1 MDVEQARRDLVEY
14 GVKLDRSG
22 MIIGPGGNI
31 SVRCGEVVYIKASGT
46 AMGDGREADYLALD
60 LATGEVIDGGGGG
73 GGGGGDMRPS
83 CECGMHLAA
92 YRAREDAGAFVHS
105 HPAYATAW
113 SFSGRALRALTPD
126 FAAFLGVEVP
136 VLPYTA
142 PGSEELAGSVAAA
155 LAKCE
160 AAILGSHGMVA
171 IGASMRDAYTKTLLV
186 EDAAE
191 TVLAALAAGVEP
203 KYLDPEEA
211 ARIHGWEVEE
221 FRRKMLKG

>member
-1 MDVEQARRDLVEY
+1 MDVERAKRDLVEY
-14 GVKLDRSG
+14 GIKLDRSG

-31 SVRCGEVVYIKASGT
+31 SVRCADVVYIKASGT

-60 LATGEVIDGGGGG
+60 LVTGEVIDGA
-73 GGGGGDMRPS
+73 GGDMKPS
-83 CECGMHLAA
+83 CEYGMHLAA

-191 TVLAALAAGVEP
+191 TVLAALAAGMEP
-203 KYLDPEEA
+203 KYLEPEEA

-221 FRRKMLKG
+221 FRRKMLER

>member
-1 MDVEQARRDLVEY
+1 MDAHRAKRDLVEY

-22 MIIGPGGNI
+22 MVIGPGGNI

-60 LATGEVIDGGGGG
+60 LATGEVIE
-73 GGGGGDMRPS
+73 GGGDARPS

-126 FAAFLGVEVP
+126 FAAFLGIEVP

-142 PGSEELAGSVAAA
+142 PGSEELAAGVAAA

-203 KYLDPEEA
+203 KYLEPEEA

-221 FRRKMLKG
+221 FRRQMLKD